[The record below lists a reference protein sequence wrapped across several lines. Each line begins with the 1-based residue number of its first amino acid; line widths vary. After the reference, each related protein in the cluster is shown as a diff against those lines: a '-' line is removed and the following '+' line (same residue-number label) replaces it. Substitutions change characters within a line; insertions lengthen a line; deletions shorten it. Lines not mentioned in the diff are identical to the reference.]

1 MDAVDELML
10 VEASSVAADAQRVVT
25 IDDPTGELTHRAR
38 AGHPQVVAYADTLA
52 AERALPDPAPDLAA
66 ALGGADLVLLRLPKS
81 LAALDEYAGL
91 VARHAAPGVR
101 LVAGGRV
108 KHMTRGMNDVLAR
121 HFGEVRASLGVRK
134 ARVLHAAGPAPR
146 DDEWP
151 KRQRHDDLG
160 LTLCAHGACFGGTK
174 VDAGTR
180 LLLGA
185 LTGGLRPQ
193 ARDAVDLGC
202 GNGTIAAVL
211 ARAGLMVTAID
222 DSRAA
227 CLSTAATAR
236 ANDVRVD
243 VRRADGLSEAPGD
256 SVDLIA
262 CNPPFHVGTAKDS
275 SPALGMIADAGRV
288 LRPGGELW
296 LVWNAHLPYLPA
308 LRRVG
313 RTEIVARDPR
323 YIVTRTMKP

>member
-1 MDAVDELML
+1 MDAVDELVL
-10 VEASSVAADAQRVVT
+10 AEASAVATEAQRVVT
-25 IDDPTGELTHRAR
+25 IDDATGELTHRAG
-38 AGHPQVVAYADTLA
+38 AGHPQVVAYADALA
-52 AERALPDPAPDLAA
+52 TERALPEPASDLAA
-66 ALGGADLVLLRLPKS
+66 ALRDADLVLLRLPKS

-91 VARHAAPGVR
+91 VARHASPGVR

-134 ARVLHAAGPAPR
+134 ARVLHAAAPAPR

-151 KRQRHDDLG
+151 KRQHHDDLG

-185 LTGGLRPQ
+185 LDDGLPPG

-211 ARAGLMVTAID
+211 ARAGLRVTAID

-227 CLSTAATAR
+227 CRSTAATAR
-236 ANDVRVD
+236 ANGVRVE
-243 VRRADGLSEAPGD
+243 VRRADGLSDTPGA

-262 CNPPFHVGTAKDS
+262 CNPPFHLGTTKDS

-288 LRPGGELW
+288 LRTEGELW